1 MNFAK
6 FIVLV
11 LTLVSVS
18 CSLSVP
24 QDVEIA
30 YEELPET
37 IDFNFHVK
45 PILSDRCYASHGP
58 DKNTRKADLR
68 LDLEVD
74 AFSKLSSGNYAIVSK
89 NPSKSES
96 LHRILSD
103 DPELTMP
110 PSESHL
116 KLSAAEKATILKWIE
131 QGAEWKNHWA
141 YIKPEK
147 PDLPEIKETT
157 WKSHNPIDNFIQ
169 KKLVEK
175 SLKPSIEADKERLLR
190 RVTMDL
196 TGLPPTITE
205 IEHFLKDKGADAY
218 ESVVDELL
226 ATDAYAERLTLD
238 WMDISRYADSHGL
251 HADGWR
257 LMWPWRDWVI
267 KSFKD
272 NMPYDQFVTW
282 QLAGDLLPNASKV
295 QCKETDQATAALITD
310 LKQRGMFEDTL
321 VIWGGEFGRTNYSQG
336 KLTPDNFGRDHH
348 PKCFTIFMAG
358 AGIKKGFTLGAT
370 DDFGYNVVQRPV
382 HIHDFQATLMHLLGV
397 DHERLT
403 FKFQGRRYRLT
414 DVHGEVV
421 NEILA

>member
-1 MNFAK
+1 MFSFIISNEFCK

-11 LTLVSVS
+11 LTLVSGS

-169 KKLVEK
+169 K
-175 SLKPSIEADKERLLR
+175 
-190 RVTMDL
+190 
-196 TGLPPTITE
+196 
-205 IEHFLKDKGADAY
+205 
-218 ESVVDELL
+218 
-226 ATDAYAERLTLD
+226 
-238 WMDISRYADSHGL
+238 
-251 HADGWR
+251 
-257 LMWPWRDWVI
+257 
-267 KSFKD
+267 
-272 NMPYDQFVTW
+272 N
-282 QLAGDLLPNASKV
+282 
-295 QCKETDQATAALITD
+295 
-310 LKQRGMFEDTL
+310 
-321 VIWGGEFGRTNYSQG
+321 
-336 KLTPDNFGRDHH
+336 
-348 PKCFTIFMAG
+348 
-358 AGIKKGFTLGAT
+358 
-370 DDFGYNVVQRPV
+370 
-382 HIHDFQATLMHLLGV
+382 
-397 DHERLT
+397 
-403 FKFQGRRYRLT
+403 
-414 DVHGEVV
+414 
-421 NEILA
+421 